1 MPYCMGCTGFSSPTV
16 QRIASFCTVHTNDI
30 KGLAR
35 QRPDCRLK
43 PLALVAEHRKR
54 VHAHRLGYA
63 AVHIPDIDLRAFS
76 NTPPPCCAGSGAPIW
91 RAPTTPIYPE
101 SGEKIYRKYNSLRPG
116 CCNVVVLCY
125 MCIME
130 ATPVSTPKHGRHRW
144 PNPWQGIQGRQ
155 GYQIGCHRGR
165 MGAPFGGIERL
176 PPASRM
182 LARKAAALST
192 RRAKTL
198 EDETRIANIV
208 SRLLAQAGLASSRE
222 PRLLEPVESEPEHVA
237 PGFARVEIMQ
247 QVAEAEAKRGKG

>member
-76 NTPPPCCAGSGAPIW
+76 NTPRHAAQDRGHQSGGHPQHLSIRNLEKKYTENTIAYAQAVAMLSFCATCVSWKQHLYQHPSTAAIGGQT
-91 RAPTTPIYPE
+91 RGKE
-101 SGEKIYRKYNSLRPG
+101 SKAARDIRLDAIVDEW
-116 CCNVVVLCY
+116 
-125 MCIME
+125 
-130 ATPVSTPKHGRHRW
+130 A
-144 PNPWQGIQGRQ
+144 Q
-155 GYQIGCHRGR
+155 
-165 MGAPFGGIERL
+165 PFGGIERL